1 MSYKVF
7 SLFSFTLL
15 LLLLLPHHSHATSR
29 NIHDKKLSP
38 FEFLKHL
45 QGCHKGEKVK
55 GIQNLKAYLEKFG
68 YLSYNH
74 SQNQT
79 HTNDDDFDE
88 LLESAI
94 KTYQLN
100 YHLNATGS
108 MDANTVSTM
117 MMPRLGADITNGTN
131 WSAQARRNITTAMA
145 LFILSLTILFSK
157 EIPSGQLL
165 STISPMDFSLAP
177 QLKQ

>member
-15 LLLLLPHHSHATSR
+15 LLLLLPFHSHATSR
-29 NIHDKKLSP
+29 DIHDKKLSP

-55 GIQNLKAYLEKFG
+55 GIHNLKAYLEKFG

-94 KTYQLN
+94 KT
-100 YHLNATGS
+100 
-108 MDANTVSTM
+108 V
-117 MMPRLGADITNGTN
+117 RDIY
-131 WSAQARRNITTAMA
+131 
-145 LFILSLTILFSK
+145 
-157 EIPSGQLL
+157 
-165 STISPMDFSLAP
+165 
-177 QLKQ
+177 

>member
-1 MSYKVF
+1 MAYNKAF

-15 LLLLLPHHSHATSR
+15 LLLLPFHSHATLQNS
-29 NIHDKKLSP
+29 HGKKSSP

-55 GIQNLKAYLEKFG
+55 GIHNLKAYLENFG
-68 YLSYNH
+68 YLSYNNH
-74 SQNQT
+74 SKNHT

-100 YHLNATGS
+100 YHFNELW
-108 MDANTVSTM
+108 
-117 MMPRLGADITNGTN
+117 MPKRYQQWWIQGRSYVGAWGGHGPPNFFN
-131 WSAQARRNITTAMA
+131 SPLELVKKNYKLLKLHVNLFTAPPN
-145 LFILSLTILFSK
+145 FRIDSLKI
-157 EIPSGQLL
+157 
-165 STISPMDFSLAP
+165 
-177 QLKQ
+177 